1 MKKLN
6 LGLWLAAAL
15 AALLPGCVKYEP
27 VRPPNIRVN
36 PYPKT
41 EHRAV
46 LHVNDQLE
54 AGLIVTAEVIYGMEN
69 QSPCVPLDQGRSLGG
84 SRPMFGKTITVPI
97 NRIDDYT
104 YEVKYYND
112 YLMDEDY
119 YGLGKCHWTGHPILN
134 VNHAGVDYIVTNNTK
149 KTRGQS
155 EEKICVPGTSTQGAC
170 AAPEY
175 ARAKDAEGAFHI
187 TLTSYKD

>member
-1 MKKLN
+1 
-6 LGLWLAAAL
+6 
-15 AALLPGCVKYEP
+15 
-27 VRPPNIRVN
+27 
-36 PYPKT
+36 
-41 EHRAV
+41 
-46 LHVNDQLE
+46 
-54 AGLIVTAEVIYGMEN
+54 
-69 QSPCVPLDQGRSLGG
+69 
-84 SRPMFGKTITVPI
+84 MFGKTITVPI
-97 NRIDDYT
+97 NRIDDHT
-104 YEVKYYND
+104 YEVRYYND

-134 VNHAGVDYIVTNNTK
+134 VNHAGVDYIVTNNAK